1 MVAETADTLIVLPVT
16 LLPSCEQCRVEVRAV
31 RGLDSSRWS
40 DPFVVV
46 RSQPLELITADTLTA
61 GDRMLRLTV
70 GGILPPHG
78 VAPLSLRIERDSVIL
93 RVEYTAASGAQQLF
107 AWLGRPLDEGLYR
120 VSLAAGTVDG
130 VGNRSPASSVYLYVR
145 PQVERSSQFYAERV
159 VATSDTAVTVRFSQ
173 EPDLS
178 TLALDS
184 ILIEPYGA
192 IVGYLKRGD
201 AQTVEFKLDRRFRYE
216 ARGMVF
222 TMTLPCSFRS
232 TVGNLIAG
240 NGGNIVAWYYA
251 ADVLTTQVFPQ
262 PWSRSR
268 DRELRFSNVPLGATV
283 IISLLDGIELARL
296 ESVDPTGGVRWQPR
310 LADGRLLPEGIYLY
324 RIRLPDGTEPV
335 MQKFV
340 VVP

>member
-1 MVAETADTLIVLPVT
+1 
-16 LLPSCEQCRVEVRAV
+16 
-31 RGLDSSRWS
+31 GLDSSRWS

-61 GDRMLRLTV
+61 GDRILRLTV

-78 VAPLSLRIERDSVIL
+78 IDPSSLRIERDNV
-93 RVEYTAASGAQQLF
+93 RWHAEYTASVGTRRLL

-130 VGNRSPASSVYLYVR
+130 VGNRSPASLVNLYVR
-145 PQVERSSQFYAERV
+145 PQQAQVSQFYVERV
-159 VATSDTAVTVRFSQ
+159 VASSDTAVTVRFSQ
-173 EPDLS
+173 EPELS
-178 TLALDS
+178 SLALDS

-201 AQTVEFKLDRRFRYE
+201 AQTVEFKLDRRFRYD

-222 TMTLPCSFRS
+222 TMTLPHTFRS

-240 NGGNIVAWYYA
+240 NGGNVVGWYYA
-251 ADVLTTQVFPQ
+251 ANVLQTQAFPQ

-268 DRELRFSNVPLGATV
+268 DPELHFSNVPLGATV
-283 IISLLDGIELARL
+283 VISLLDGIELAQL
-296 ESVDPTGGVRWQPR
+296 EAVDPTGGVRWLPR
-310 LADGRLLPEGIYLY
+310 LPDGRLLPEGIYLY
-324 RIRLPDGTEPV
+324 RIRMPDGTEPV
-335 MQKFV
+335 VQKFV